1 MFLIHFIGTSPI
13 SSRRQSRESSFA
25 SSPLKTSNPDH
36 ISELDATTGSEHQSA
51 NNNLGMSS
59 IMADR
64 IAAAAEDSMLNGS
77 PERRQRENDISH
89 ITSGSPLR
97 MINDPF
103 LRKNIENTTSRMART
118 TQSWVDR
125 QQLMLRTKNKP
136 TVQEERELENAE
148 HEKMLWFK
156 AQRKRRK
163 VANAAVKM
171 ADKYKQEKE
180 QNENE
185 DFQLN
190 QMIQSLPECFRKRVM
205 MQVSKNRQ
213 QVNHVVDKMKGTFNT
228 KNKSGK

>member
-36 ISELDATTGSEHQSA
+36 ISALDATGSEHQSA
-51 NNNLGMSS
+51 HQSA
-59 IMADR
+59 ADR
-64 IAAAAEDSMLNGS
+64 IAAAAEDSMLNGSLES

-136 TVQEERELENAE
+136 TIQEERELENAE

>member
-1 MFLIHFIGTSPI
+1 
-13 SSRRQSRESSFA
+13 
-25 SSPLKTSNPDH
+25 
-36 ISELDATTGSEHQSA
+36 
-51 NNNLGMSS
+51 
-59 IMADR
+59 
-64 IAAAAEDSMLNGS
+64 
-77 PERRQRENDISH
+77 
-89 ITSGSPLR
+89 
-97 MINDPF
+97 
-103 LRKNIENTTSRMART
+103 MART

-136 TVQEERELENAE
+136 TVQEERELKNAE

-185 DFQLN
+185 DLQLN